1 MPFSG
6 TLASSFRNTPYD
18 LEWEPQKQRA
28 KEEHKTNEIIRFAQK
43 LVAQIGKPWNREES
57 QSFDGTL
64 GPLRFAIIFLPSS
77 VLGNDFYLSYDEL
90 SSTPWKFV

>member
-1 MPFSG
+1 MPFFG

-43 LVAQIGKPWNREES
+43 LFAQIGEPWNREEN

-64 GPLRFAIIFLPSS
+64 GPLRFAIIFLPCS

-90 SSTPWKFV
+90 SSTPFV